1 MAVVFGL
8 LALDFTED
16 CDVVALYAFM
26 AGSIVSASVR
36 VKRSVLSEEEI
47 RRPFEI

>member
-8 LALDFTED
+8 VALDFTED
-16 CDVVALYAFM
+16 CDVDALYAFM
-26 AGSIVSASVR
+26 ASSIVSASGWVSR
-36 VKRSVLSEEEI
+36 IVLSEEEI